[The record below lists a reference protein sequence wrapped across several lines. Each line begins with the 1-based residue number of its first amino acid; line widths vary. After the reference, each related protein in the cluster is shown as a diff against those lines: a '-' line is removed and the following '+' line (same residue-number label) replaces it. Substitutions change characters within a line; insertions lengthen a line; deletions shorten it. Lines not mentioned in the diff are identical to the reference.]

1 MQMGVEERQDI
12 GHPVPTSEDEASEA
26 TRASRARRMRGLMTS
41 MATDNHLVVE
51 GTMIC
56 CENILTSD
64 DSNPTMMTCYSRMYM
79 PQMTGRHCV
88 GVGHLETGRVNAAW
102 PMNDSSVELP
112 FLKVESLRRRKDRQ
126 WDRMTRVLWETLV
139 VILGMEGSSSH
150 WRSKGCYVGQT
161 CRSNVARGSW
171 SWVALNWCAASCG
184 S

>member
-12 GHPVPTSEDEASEA
+12 GHPVPPSEDEAS
-26 TRASRARRMRGLMTS
+26 RASRARHMRGLMTS

-56 CENILTSD
+56 CGNILTSD
-64 DSNPTMMTCYSRMYM
+64 DSNPMMTCYSGVDMA
-79 PQMTGRHCV
+79 QMTGRHCV
-88 GVGHLETGRVNAAW
+88 SVECLETGRVNAAW
-102 PMNDSSVELP
+102 PLNGNSAELP
-112 FLKVESLRRRKDRQ
+112 FQKAESLRRRKDRR
-126 WDRMTRVLWETLV
+126 WDTTTWVQWETLV

-161 CRSNVARGSW
+161 CRSNVAQGSW